1 MSMANSLKLK
11 VVAESLETPQQ
22 LPFFLKYHWPN
33 MADEI
38 WANEIHSF
46 YGTHFKRT
54 DSLHS
59 SMKKAALILLEL
71 PYRGL
76 AVLVKGLFLLKFIGF
91 LQSEQLPLLIY
102 TKPNLVTSFL

>member
-1 MSMANSLKLK
+1 MQNIESAKDDGIIVSAIMSMANSLKLK

-38 WANEIHSF
+38 WANDIHSF

-59 SMKKAALILLEL
+59 SM
-71 PYRGL
+71 
-76 AVLVKGLFLLKFIGF
+76 
-91 LQSEQLPLLIY
+91 
-102 TKPNLVTSFL
+102 